1 MDWLDLFLIV
11 LAIAIFAVVMAKVVD
26 FFYDYLYGLDK

>member
-11 LAIAIFAVVMAKVVD
+11 LAIAIFAVSIAAMVD